1 MLASAIS
8 AAIWIAIVSLVAFA
22 WLKGSLPERMGSLAV
37 LLGALAVLLTHRLF
51 PEGAQAV
58 VLLVID
64 AGLAVTFLMLAM
76 RFVSPWLGAAML
88 LQAVQFSLHAYYL
101 VVEKPHDYLYRSV
114 NNINTIG
121 VLVAVLVGTLLAWRR
136 NARAAK

>member
-1 MLASAIS
+1 
-8 AAIWIAIVSLVAFA
+8 
-22 WLKGSLPERMGSLAV
+22 MGSLAV
-37 LLGALAVLLTHRLF
+37 LLGALAVMITHKLA
-51 PEGAQAV
+51 PEGVQSV

-64 AGLAVTFLMLAM
+64 AALAVAFLLLAM
-76 RFVSPWLGAAML
+76 RFVSQWLGVAML

-121 VLVAVLVGTLLAWRR
+121 VLLAVLVGTLLAWRR